1 MSAETTDVLIIG
13 AGAVGL
19 ACAWALLERDP
30 SLDVLVLDAGD
41 FACGGSGRN
50 GSAFRTLWSRDFN
63 ILMSKESLAVFRDA
77 AAVFDYPAGI
87 DLREEGYLILA
98 HDAATMVGFGEA
110 NATLT
115 RLGIPCELL
124 GSDETL
130 RRCPGLSGK
139 DLAGALFGPEC
150 GTASPFRYLDALLGA
165 VRRMGGRVEFR
176 RPVDSVAAEGTGYRA
191 ETPAG
196 AVSADQMILCTDW
209 AAPELLA
216 PFGIDLPISA
226 QPKEA
231 MVTAPGPRK
240 LEVSLAMPKSGLFIK
255 QLARG
260 NFILTLTLDR
270 PPGSQDTSTP
280 TWLAACAR
288 ESIALYPALADL
300 PALRM
305 WGGAISKTP
314 DMQAIMGET
323 DCAGLYVAV
332 SAYKGFMLSPAMGRV
347 MAEIVLT
354 GETNH
359 PARALGPGRFAGGAL
374 EAELLTI

>member
-1 MSAETTDVLIIG
+1 MSAATADVLVIG
-13 AGAVGL
+13 AGTVGL

-30 SLDVLVLDAGD
+30 TLDTLVLDAGD

-50 GSAFRTLWSRDFN
+50 ASAFRTLWSRDFN

-98 HDAATMVGFGEA
+98 HDAATMAGFREA
-110 NATLT
+110 SATLT
-115 RLGIPCELL
+115 RLGVPCELL
-124 GSDETL
+124 DPDQTL
-130 RRCPGLSGK
+130 RRCSGLSGEG
-139 DLAGALFGPEC
+139 LTGALFGPEC
-150 GTASPFRYLDALLGA
+150 GTASPFSYLDALLGA

-176 RPVDSVAAEGTGYRA
+176 RPVERLAVESTGYRA
-191 ETPAG
+191 ETPG
-196 AVSADQMILCTDW
+196 GPVSASRVILCTDW
-209 AAPELLA
+209 AAPELLS
-216 PFGIDLPISA
+216 PLGIDLPITA

-231 MVTAPGPRK
+231 MVTVPGPRQ
-240 LEVSLAMPKSGLFIK
+240 LEVTLMAPKTGLGVK

-260 NFILTLTLDR
+260 NFILSMTLDR
-270 PPGSQDTSTP
+270 PPGSQDGSTP

-288 ESIALYPALADL
+288 ESITLYPALAGL
-300 PALRM
+300 AALRC

-323 DCAGLYVAV
+323 ERAGLYVAV

-359 PARALGPGRFAGGAL
+359 PARALSPARFATGVL
-374 EAELLTI
+374 ESELLTI

>member
-1 MSAETTDVLIIG
+1 VSAETTDVLIVG

-63 ILMSKESLAVFRDA
+63 ILMSKESLEVFRDA

-98 HDAATMVGFGEA
+98 HDAAMMAGFGEA

-124 GSDETL
+124 GQDETL

-139 DLAGALFGPEC
+139 NLAGALFGPEC

-176 RPVDSVAAEGTGYRA
+176 RAISRVIAQGAGYRA
-191 ETPAG
+191 EMPMG
-196 AVSADQMILCTDW
+196 AVSADRVVLCTDW

-280 TWLAACAR
+280 TWLAAWAR
-288 ESIALYPALADL
+288 ESIALSPALNNL
-300 PALRM
+300 PALRT

-323 DCAGLYVAV
+323 DCAGLYVAI

-354 GETNH
+354 GKTNH
-359 PARALGPGRFAGGAL
+359 PARALGPGRFASGVL
-374 EAELLTI
+374 ESESLTI